1 MASKAQET
9 IAGNFPTPSSV
20 YPKRGAV
27 YGERGGAMLL
37 HLSGNPRIDNLRN
50 YPADVVEKLRE
61 LLVAGAKAYPDPRR
75 KKFYD
80 VENGARMFYIHLS
93 PTGNVWLLATW
104 LKECQ
109 EAAAARDAAL
119 TAARL

>member
-1 MASKAQET
+1 MASTAQET
-9 IAGNFPTPSSV
+9 VAGNFPASSIV
-20 YPKRGAV
+20 YPKRGAF

-37 HLSGNPRIDNLRN
+37 HLSDNPRIDNLRN
-50 YPADVVEKLRE
+50 YPSDVVEKLRE

-75 KKFYD
+75 KEFYD

-93 PTGNVWLLATW
+93 PSGNVWLLATW

-109 EAAAARDAAL
+109 QAAAHDAAL
-119 TAARL
+119 AAVCR

>member
-1 MASKAQET
+1 MASAAQET
-9 IAGNFPTPSSV
+9 VAGNFPASSIV
-20 YPKRGAV
+20 YPKRGAFD
-27 YGERGGAMLL
+27 GERGGAMLL

-61 LLVAGAKAYPDPRR
+61 LLTAGAKAYPDPRR
-75 KKFYD
+75 KEFYD

-93 PTGNVWLLATW
+93 PSGRVWLLATW

-109 EAAAARDAAL
+109 QAAAHDAAL
-119 TAARL
+119 ATVCR

>member
-1 MASKAQET
+1 MASTAQET
-9 IAGNFPTPSSV
+9 VAGNFPASSIV
-20 YPKRGAV
+20 YPKRGAF

-61 LLVAGAKAYPDPRR
+61 LLTAGAKAYPDPRR
-75 KKFYD
+75 KEFYD

-93 PTGNVWLLATW
+93 PSGRVWLLATW

-109 EAAAARDAAL
+109 QAAAHDAALAAARL
-119 TAARL
+119 